1 MMGNLCH
8 AEDIT
13 VRYSGMKAKVQ
24 QQTKDSV
31 LVTVDGANV
40 NIESLYKDH
49 KITLL
54 LTGQSDNGQLTLKT
68 AGKAKVKLDNLTL
81 TSQGGTR
88 VSEEQEEGGGRGR
101 ERYQKPLA
109 ITACNDTAN
118 NKAATIWAKDKLLL
132 SGKGTLHIG
141 ATGDGCRG
149 IKTKKDVTIE
159 ELTLIVTTSG
169 NNLVEKP
176 FGFGGGFPP
185 FGNDSIKPGGF
196 PKPDFGG
203 GFPPFGND
211 STKSDFGGG
220 FPGKHKYVASTKGIA
235 SKGKIT
241 INSGNVTVRTSTPG
255 AEGIEGKE
263 GIAFN
268 GGRVDILSPDD
279 AINANA
285 TIEFNGAEVIARSTG
300 NDAVD
305 ANPAGGFFP
314 PFGGNGDQA
323 VEPVIIITGGTV
335 YAWSQV
341 GAPEEGLD
349 CDFAP
354 LAILN
359 VVKDEPINIY
369 DGEGKLID
377 SVTIPFSIRQSA
389 SIVSNPRFKVG
400 GSYSVRTKDYERAFT
415 ISQQFTTV
423 R

>member
-1 MMGNLCH
+1 M
-8 AEDIT
+8 
-13 VRYSGMKAKVQ
+13 
-24 QQTKDSV
+24 
-31 LVTVDGANV
+31 
-40 NIESLYKDH
+40 
-49 KITLL
+49 
-54 LTGQSDNGQLTLKT
+54 
-68 AGKAKVKLDNLTL
+68 
-81 TSQGGTR
+81 
-88 VSEEQEEGGGRGR
+88 
-101 ERYQKPLA
+101 
-109 ITACNDTAN
+109 
-118 NKAATIWAKDKLLL
+118 
-132 SGKGTLHIG
+132 
-141 ATGDGCRG
+141 
-149 IKTKKDVTIE
+149 
-159 ELTLIVTTSG
+159 
-169 NNLVEKP
+169 
-176 FGFGGGFPP
+176 
-185 FGNDSIKPGGF
+185 
-196 PKPDFGG
+196 
-203 GFPPFGND
+203 
-211 STKSDFGGG
+211 
-220 FPGKHKYVASTKGIA
+220 ASTKGIA

-377 SVTIPFSIRQSA
+377 SITSPFSIRQSA

>member
-40 NIESLYKDH
+40 
-49 KITLL
+49 
-54 LTGQSDNGQLTLKT
+54 
-68 AGKAKVKLDNLTL
+68 
-81 TSQGGTR
+81 
-88 VSEEQEEGGGRGR
+88 
-101 ERYQKPLA
+101 
-109 ITACNDTAN
+109 
-118 NKAATIWAKDKLLL
+118 
-132 SGKGTLHIG
+132 
-141 ATGDGCRG
+141 
-149 IKTKKDVTIE
+149 
-159 ELTLIVTTSG
+159 
-169 NNLVEKP
+169 
-176 FGFGGGFPP
+176 
-185 FGNDSIKPGGF
+185 
-196 PKPDFGG
+196 
-203 GFPPFGND
+203 
-211 STKSDFGGG
+211 
-220 FPGKHKYVASTKGIA
+220 
-235 SKGKIT
+235 
-241 INSGNVTVRTSTPG
+241 
-255 AEGIEGKE
+255 
-263 GIAFN
+263 
-268 GGRVDILSPDD
+268 
-279 AINANA
+279 
-285 TIEFNGAEVIARSTG
+285 TIEFNGAEVIGRSTG

-341 GAPEEGLD
+341 GSPEEGLD

-354 LAILN
+354 LAIRGGAVFSVGGSIGDAPSVPTNETASQPTVLLTGLN

-377 SVTIPFSIRQSA
+377 GVTIPFSIRQSA